1 MLAHL
6 PKAQYSSSAYPF
18 GLKFL
23 LICKLHAVLVP
34 FSIIKLQQE
43 IRAKHGVFSTFSVE
57 ERTSV
62 C

>member
-1 MLAHL
+1 
-6 PKAQYSSSAYPF
+6 
-18 GLKFL
+18 
-23 LICKLHAVLVP
+23 VLVP